1 MWQRKGEILWE
12 QAKGA
17 KLPRPRAL
25 KAWPSLC
32 GSKGLSRN
40 LCQEVLEACRGEA
53 VLRESDPAPRTLT
66 MCSVSMQLRRQEGH

>member
-12 QAKGA
+12 QEKGA

-32 GSKGLSRN
+32 GSKGLIRN
-40 LCQEVLEACRGEA
+40 LLCQEVLEACRG
-53 VLRESDPAPRTLT
+53 
-66 MCSVSMQLRRQEGH
+66 

>member
-32 GSKGLSRN
+32 GSKVLIRN
-40 LCQEVLEACRGEA
+40 LLCQGVLEACRG
-53 VLRESDPAPRTLT
+53 
-66 MCSVSMQLRRQEGH
+66 